1 MKASSMGTGAY
12 ADEPVKAR
20 SERDGGIEPRR
31 QRDFVDR
38 IRSRFGHFLGQRHA
52 RPQEPLTWRR
62 AGLFTEVARVLRPA
76 RAASTPTSRVRWAF
90 SRIQSSNG
98 ARLAVEPGALSCV
111 ARPEMDPAFHKAWIV
126 RRRAAGLCPPI
137 ARFGALQLVGSGAFQ
152 DVRFIRGSTNT
163 SATGQGAGGSFER
176 PGA

>member
-1 MKASSMGTGAY
+1 MKASSTGTGAY

-62 AGLFTEVARVLRPA
+62 AGLFTEAARECPR
-76 RAASTPTSRVRWAF
+76 TET
-90 SRIQSSNG
+90 
-98 ARLAVEPGALSCV
+98 GALSCV
-111 ARPEMDPAFHKAWIV
+111 ARLEMDPAFHKAWIV

-163 SATGQGAGGSFER
+163 SATGQGGGGSFER
-176 PGA
+176 PEA